1 MAENQ
6 HIYAAIDL
14 KSFYASVECVS
25 RKLDTLTTNLVV
37 ADVTRSE
44 KTICLAVSPSLKA
57 CGIPGRPRLFEVVQ
71 KVREVNRQ
79 RLADAVRAH
88 KAVRGADGKWSF
100 ASSSFDAAALQKDL
114 SLELGYI
121 VAPPRMATYIEYSTR
136 IYQIY
141 LKYVAPEDIH
151 VYSIDEVFIDLTHYL
166 PFYRMTAHELV
177 TTMIREILYT
187 TGITATAGI
196 GTNLYLAKAAMDI
209 VAKHVPADKDGVRI
223 AELDEQTYRQT
234 LWGHTPLTDFWRVGR
249 GYERRLQ
256 KLGLNTMGDIA
267 LCSCGGPREYY
278 NEDLLYKTFGVNAE
292 LLIDH
297 AWGWEPTTI
306 ADIKAYKPESSSLGS
321 GQVLT
326 AAYPYEKARLVVREM
341 AEELILNL
349 VDKGLVT
356 DQIDLTIGYDTAS
369 LTTPGIRYTGPV
381 TTDHYGRKVPKHAH
395 GTRHLGRRTQSAKVI
410 LDAAM
415 ALFDRIVN
423 PALLVRRVN
432 IVALHILVGQEEL
445 PVPEVEQL
453 DLFTDYAKLEQERL
467 AEQARLER
475 ESRIQQ
481 AALSIK
487 RKFGKNAL
495 VKGMDLQE
503 DATAM
508 TRNNQIGGH
517 KACGDA
523 MNHFHRYDEIIHLPH
538 PVSQTHPRMGRLER
552 AAQFSPFAALTGYD
566 DAVRETARL
575 TDAQRELAED
585 EQALLERQLLRVQ
598 MLLDAGTPPVVA
610 VTWFQ
615 PDAKKQGG
623 AYVTAKGKVRKIDE
637 FGGALLL
644 VGGEK
649 IPISAVIGIQL
660 YNDKEQIEE
669 G

>member
-1 MAENQ
+1 MEKCY
-6 HIYAAIDL
+6 ICCDL
-14 KSFYASVECVS
+14 KSFYASVECVE
-25 RKLDTLTTNLVV
+25 RGLDPMTTNLVV
-37 ADVTRSE
+37 ADQRRTE

-57 CGIPGRPRLFEVVQ
+57 YGISGRARLFEVVE
-71 KVREVNRQ
+71 KVREVNAQRKWQAPGHQLTGSSWHDPDLRQ
-79 RLADAVRAH
+79 SPELALD
-88 KAVRGADGKWSF
+88 
-100 ASSSFDAAALQKDL
+100 
-114 SLELGYI
+114 YI
-121 VAPPRMATYIEYSTR
+121 VAPPRMAHYIEWSTR
-136 IYQIY
+136 IYQVY
-141 LKYVAPEDIH
+141 LKYAAPEDIH
-151 VYSIDEVFIDLTHYL
+151 VYSIDEVFIDATSYL
-166 PFYRMTAHELV
+166 EAFQMTGRQLAR
-177 TTMIREILYT
+177 TIILDILKT
-187 TGITATAGI
+187 TGITAAAGI
-196 GTNLYLAKAAMDI
+196 GTNLYLAKIAMDI
-209 VAKHVPADKDGVRI
+209 EAKHVPADEYGVRI
-223 AELDEQTYRQT
+223 AELDEMSYRRL
-234 LWGHTPLTDFWRVGR
+234 LWDHRPLTDFWRVGR
-249 GYERRLQ
+249 GYAS
-256 KLGLNTMGDIA
+256 KLEAHGLFTMGDIA
-267 LCSCGGPREYY
+267 RCSLGGAGDYY
-278 NEDLLYKTFGVNAE
+278 NEELLYKLFGVNAE

-517 KACGDA
+517 KA
-523 MNHFHRYDEIIHLPH
+523 
-538 PVSQTHPRMGRLER
+538 
-552 AAQFSPFAALTGYD
+552 
-566 DAVRETARL
+566 
-575 TDAQRELAED
+575 
-585 EQALLERQLLRVQ
+585 
-598 MLLDAGTPPVVA
+598 
-610 VTWFQ
+610 
-615 PDAKKQGG
+615 
-623 AYVTAKGKVRKIDE
+623 
-637 FGGALLL
+637 
-644 VGGEK
+644 
-649 IPISAVIGIQL
+649 
-660 YNDKEQIEE
+660 
-669 G
+669 